1 MWCPFKTLQDLGEGR
16 LQGSGGS
23 KSTTRKVSLEQDEED
38 GEPLEEIEEYVLVI
52 VQSLS
57 CV

>member
-1 MWCPFKTLQDLGEGR
+1 MWCPFKTPQDPGEGR

-23 KSTTRKVSLEQDEED
+23 KSTKRKVSLELDEED
-38 GEPLEEIEEYVLVI
+38 GEPLEEIEPYILVI